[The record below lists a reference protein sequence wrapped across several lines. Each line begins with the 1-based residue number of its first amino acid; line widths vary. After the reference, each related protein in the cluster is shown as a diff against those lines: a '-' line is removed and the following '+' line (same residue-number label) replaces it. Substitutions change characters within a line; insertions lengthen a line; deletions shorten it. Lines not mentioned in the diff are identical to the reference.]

1 MAFTLRSKQDCNLI
15 SQCVSYLFFLRQS
28 WYDIAEFLMFLFLIV
43 FYLHRL
49 NLLVFIMKLVLYLY
63 ARFLLSVLYTVLVI
77 PRDL

>member
-1 MAFTLRSKQDCNLI
+1 MCKYFKPI
-15 SQCVSYLFFLRQS
+15 EFLRNS
-28 WYDIAEFLMFLFLIV
+28 LTSVSFS
-43 FYLHRL
+43 RL

>member
-1 MAFTLRSKQDCNLI
+1 MARLI
-15 SQCVSYLFFLRQS
+15 LKLSRNFYL
-28 WYDIAEFLMFLFLIV
+28 LMLIIIV
-43 FYLHRL
+43 FCFRL